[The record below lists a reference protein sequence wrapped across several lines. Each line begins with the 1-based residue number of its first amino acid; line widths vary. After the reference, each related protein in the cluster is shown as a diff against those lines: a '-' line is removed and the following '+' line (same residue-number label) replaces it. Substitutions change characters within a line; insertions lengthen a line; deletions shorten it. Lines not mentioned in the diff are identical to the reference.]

1 MVAFGYTLLTE
12 QRGSRGLVSD
22 LADAMVAVQPRADLV
37 RWFDDVVGATV
48 HKIGRLPIS
57 WDRDGA
63 TAVARAHEQFR
74 WFAGG
79 CKVNA
84 ELPGTA
90 AFAFRQPVR
99 PTRGRGRVDRV
110 RTRRPRAN
118 RGVRPFAE
126 AGFRHV
132 AVAQVGGDTQPEFLE
147 YAAHELIPALR
158 EAYGKA
164 EEPVIRRR

>member
-1 MVAFGYTLLTE
+1 MGVIGEDAMVAFGYTLLTE
-12 QRGSRGLVSD
+12 QRDSRGLVSD

-37 RWFDDVVGATV
+37 RWFDDVAGATV

-63 TAVARAHEQFR
+63 TAVAQAHEQFR

-79 CKVNA
+79 WKINA

-90 AFAFRQPVR
+90 AYAFRQPVR
-99 PTRGRGRVDRV
+99 PTRGRGRLV
-110 RTRRPRAN
+110 PAGIP
-118 RGVRPFAE
+118 GVRRARADP
-126 AGFRHV
+126 G
-132 AVAQVGGDTQPEFLE
+132 
-147 YAAHELIPALR
+147 AARGIR
-158 EAYGKA
+158 QG

>member
-1 MVAFGYTLLTE
+1 MGVIGEDAMVAFGYTLLTE

-37 RWFDDVVGATV
+37 RWFDDVAGATV

-99 PTRGRGRVDRV
+99 PTEAWPRRWCADPTSPRTSRGFDPSPKRVSGTSRWRRWV
-110 RTRRPRAN
+110 GTPSRSSWSTPRTS
-118 RGVRPFAE
+118 
-126 AGFRHV
+126 
-132 AVAQVGGDTQPEFLE
+132 
-147 YAAHELIPALR
+147 
-158 EAYGKA
+158 
-164 EEPVIRRR
+164 

>member
-1 MVAFGYTLLTE
+1 MGVTGEDAMVAFGYTLLTE

-37 RWFDDVVGATV
+37 RWFDDVAGATV

-79 CKVNA
+79 WKVNA

-99 PTRGRGRVDRV
+99 PTRGS
-110 RTRRPRAN
+110 PRN
-118 RGVRPFAE
+118 R
-126 AGFRHV
+126 
-132 AVAQVGGDTQPEFLE
+132 
-147 YAAHELIPALR
+147 
-158 EAYGKA
+158 
-164 EEPVIRRR
+164 